1 MPTIKKLMARVCSD
15 VRGVTALEY
24 GVIAAGTVL
33 AITAIMPNIATA
45 LSSIFTTIQG
55 AL

>member
-1 MPTIKKLMARVCSD
+1 MSD
-15 VRGVTALEY
+15 AILRLLIRLRDRRGVTALEY

-33 AITAIMPNIATA
+33 AITTVMGTIKTNLGSVFT
-45 LSSIFTTIQG
+45 SISG